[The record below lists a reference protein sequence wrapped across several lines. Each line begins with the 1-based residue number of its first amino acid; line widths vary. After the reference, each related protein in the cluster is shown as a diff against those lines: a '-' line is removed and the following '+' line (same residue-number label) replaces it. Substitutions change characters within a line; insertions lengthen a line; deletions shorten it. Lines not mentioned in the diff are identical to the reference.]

1 MHTLLLPWLVVVG
14 QDELPRWDTAI
25 PTPGSSPS
33 AGLQTPDTTTHTTV
47 FKVKQPKKNSVSYIK
62 LEDSAVALRT
72 QHSLVVE

>member
-14 QDELPRWDTAI
+14 QDELPRWDTAM

-47 FKVKQPKKNSVSYIK
+47 FKVKQPKKKSVCVIYKTRGQCCS
-62 LEDSAVALRT
+62 LEDTA
-72 QHSLVVE
+72 